1 MRKYLLLA
9 GAALFGLGGSAY
21 AAIDCAVPPTC
32 DELGYVMNPDEC
44 LTDDVLTC
52 PFDDGK
58 VFCFR
63 KGRPLPEE
71 TTNCELGSVLYSDM
85 QCYDAHPG
93 GDVIPIGVVFD
104 TNKRLAISRQMK
116 NKLRWY
122 NPAIGIGTVT
132 AADIDIADL
141 DNCGDLA
148 LNYQYCEIDGKSNTQ
163 KIVAQYGSD
172 RLDYAAGYCYNLTD
186 GDTPKGSWFLP
197 SASELVTLWL
207 NKDAVDTALKTIGGA
222 TFGTNGIVYW
232 SSNES
237 NSANALHLNVTT
249 GTVFYDHKQN
259 VNFTRC
265 AIAY

>member
-1 MRKYLLLA
+1 MA
-9 GAALFGLGGSAY
+9 GAALIGLGGSAY
-21 AAIDCAVPPTC
+21 ASIDCAVPPTC

-104 TNKRLAISRQMK
+104 TSKRLAIQRQEK
-116 NKLRWY
+116 SSISWS
-122 NPAIGIGTVT
+122 GST
-132 AADIDIADL
+132 AIDIADL
-141 DNCGDLA
+141 DNCRDLD
-148 LNYQYCEIDGKSNTQ
+148 LPYQYCEIDGKSNTQ
-163 KIVAQYGSD
+163 KIVAQLGSD
-172 RLDYAAGYCYNLTD
+172 KSDYAAGYCYNLTY

-197 SASELVTLWL
+197 SASELVTLWD
-207 NKDAVDTALKTIGGA
+207 NKDAVNTALKAIGG
-222 TFGTNGIVYW
+222 TIFSSDIGLYW
-232 SSNES
+232 SSNEHS
-237 NSANALHLNVTT
+237 SKYAFNMKAET
-249 GTVFYDHKQN
+249 GTIDYGSKISSYSFYA
-259 VNFTRC
+259 TRC

>member
-9 GAALFGLGGSAY
+9 GAALIGLGGSAY
-21 AAIDCAVPPTC
+21 AAINCAVPPTC

-63 KGRPLPEE
+63 KGRPLPGE

-104 TNKRLAISRQMK
+104 TSKRLAIQRQVSSS
-116 NKLRWY
+116 LRWVRSG
-122 NPAIGIGTVT
+122 AVSW
-132 AADIDIADL
+132 DIADL
-141 DNCGDLA
+141 DNCGDLG
-148 LNYQYCEIDGKSNTQ
+148 LSYQYCEIDGKSNTQ
-163 KIVAQYGSD
+163 KIVAQLGSD
-172 RLDYAAGYCYNLTD
+172 KSDYAAGYCYNLTD

-197 SASELVTLWL
+197 SMSELKTLYD
-207 NKDAVDTALKTIGGA
+207 NKETVKTALKTIGGE
-222 TFGTNGIVYW
+222 TIPSGGHYW
-232 SSNES
+232 SSTEYNSGLALTLYLS
-237 NSANALHLNVTT
+237 NGDVDT
-249 GTVFYDHKQN
+249 DHKSTYYGTYY
-259 VNFTRC
+259 TRC

>member
-9 GAALFGLGGSAY
+9 GAALIGLGGSAF

-63 KGRPLPEE
+63 KGWPQPGES
-71 TTNCELGSVLYSDM
+71 NCEVGSVLYSDM

-104 TNKRLAISRQMK
+104 TSKRLAIQRQVSSS
-116 NKLRWY
+116 LRWVRSG
-122 NPAIGIGTVT
+122 AVSW
-132 AADIDIADL
+132 DIADL
-141 DNCGDLA
+141 DNCGDLG
-148 LNYQYCEIDGKSNTQ
+148 LSYQYCEIDGKSNTQ
-163 KIVAQYGSD
+163 KIVAQFGSD
-172 RLDYAAGYCYNLTD
+172 KSDYAAGYCYNLID
-186 GDTPKGSWFLP
+186 GGLAKGSWFLP
-197 SASELVTLWL
+197 SASELKTLYD
-207 NKDAVDTALKTIGGA
+207 NEDAVNTALQTIGG
-222 TFGTNGIVYW
+222 TTINTWGYYW
-232 SSNES
+232 SSTES
-237 NSANALHLNVTT
+237 SSTNVLTLHLDNGKVYTT
-249 GTVFYDHKQN
+249 SKNPSISGYN
-259 VNFTRC
+259 TRC